1 MPKSCTNN
9 NVPKPPELEAAEQ
22 AGKEALRR
30 YCRDRQGRAADI
42 ARKTAILPPV
52 LSKMANKG
60 TYINLEAAVLI
71 EVATEGVLRAEVL
84 CPARAGLLA
93 DLLALRA
100 GEAVEA

>member
-9 NVPKPPELEAAEQ
+9 NVPKPPELVAAEA

-42 ARKTAILPPV
+42 ARKTDILPPV
-52 LSKMANKG
+52 LSKMANQG

-71 EVATEGVLRAEVL
+71 EVATEGELRAEVL
-84 CPARAGLLA
+84 CPARADVLG
-93 DLLALRA
+93 DLLRLRA
-100 GEAVEA
+100 RETAEA